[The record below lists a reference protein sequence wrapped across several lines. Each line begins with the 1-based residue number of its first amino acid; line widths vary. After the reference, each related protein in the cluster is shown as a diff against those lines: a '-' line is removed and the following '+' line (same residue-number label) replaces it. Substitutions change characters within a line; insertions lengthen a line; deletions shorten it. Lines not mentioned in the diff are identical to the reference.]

1 MVDCTAVIGSMT
13 TALKAQKALA
23 TAAIR
28 ANVVKLDSSVTKR
41 GCAYGVEYNCIQEAN
56 VKAVLNASGICISRI
71 VKGGGYM

>member
-13 TALKAQKALA
+13 TAQKAQKALA

-41 GCAYGVEYNCIQEAN
+41 GCAYGVEYDCIQEAN
-56 VKAVLNASGICISRI
+56 VKAVLNAFGICISRI
-71 VKGGGYM
+71 VRGGGYM